1 MKAMILAAGLGTRL
15 WPITE
20 NMPKALVPI
29 NNTPLLEWVI
39 KKLISHDFRDI
50 IINVHHHAD
59 QIKSFLDGKD
69 NFGIKITISDESEKL
84 LETGGGLKKAAW
96 FFNDG
101 KPFLL
106 YNVDIL
112 SDIDLSKLYKFHLDS
127 DAMVTLAVKTRKS
140 VRYFLFDESNALVG
154 WKNLLTNETKTCRKI
169 QSMTSCFAFS
179 GIHVIDPGVFK
190 YFGDED
196 FFSLTDFY
204 LKNASNFKIQ
214 GFNHSEDNWVD
225 IGKFEGIKIAT
236 KLFP

>member
-20 NMPKALVPI
+20 NLPKALVPI

-59 QIKSFLDGKD
+59 QIKSFIESKN
-69 NFGIKITISDESEKL
+69 NFGINITFSDEAEKL
-84 LETGGGLKKAAW
+84 LETGGGLKKASW

-101 KPFLL
+101 KPFLV
-106 YNVDIL
+106 YNVDIM

-127 DAMVTLAVKTRKS
+127 DAMATLAVKTRKS

-179 GIHVIDPGVFK
+179 GIHVIDPAVFK

-196 FFSLTDFY
+196 HFSLTDFY
-204 LKNASNFKIQ
+204 LRNASNFKIQ
-214 GFNHSEDNWVD
+214 GFDHSETNWVD
-225 IGKFEGIKIAT
+225 IGKFEGIKIAN
-236 KLFP
+236 KLFT